1 LIEPK
6 NISHAGAQLSSEPQ
20 IRCAFSVERCAFLVQ
35 ACRRACSNSIP
46 TCPFADLPKN
56 PALRTSHPATIFSSA
71 VAKPSIE
78 PKRISCAFVSP
89 LPVLPQIHSY
99 LLSATKGG
107 KVKGRKG

>member
-1 LIEPK
+1 MSRK
-6 NISHAGAQLSSEPQ
+6 FVARSVLSVVRFSCRHVGVHVQ
-20 IRCAFSVERCAFLVQ
+20 IQSRPAHSPT
-35 ACRRACSNSIP
+35 CRRTQHSAHHTP
-46 TCPFADLPKN
+46 YPF
-56 PALRTSHPATIFSSA
+56 FSSA

-99 LLSATKGG
+99 LLSVSKEG